1 MIFAQRGGAFVRHST
16 GLCVLFVVVG
26 AILGGLLGNLLSK
39 VDALSGFMP
48 YLTESYPVF
57 DMAPVTVN
65 LYVIKLT
72 VGLAFMPNFM
82 SILGIVL
89 ALFLFRR
96 Y

>member
-1 MIFAQRGGAFVRHST
+1 MIFCSKGRGFCETQHRIMCTIRSCRRDTRRTSGKS
-16 GLCVLFVVVG
+16 
-26 AILGGLLGNLLSK
+26 LSN